1 MFIAPP
7 RSSLPITNPSSS
19 RIWVSVGRAL
29 INADGSEG
37 WRVARMAQKAL
48 FAAIDRRLVNRDF
61 AKLWYGQAISSVGD
75 FVFTTTLTLWIAV
88 SSARDSHGHQL
99 RSVGCRLLPQQRSS
113 LSGRLRGCW
122 SIGGIADGRCCAVRR
137 CAPYWLRFRGDLAR
151 TST

>member
-1 MFIAPP
+1 
-7 RSSLPITNPSSS
+7 
-19 RIWVSVGRAL
+19 
-29 INADGSEG
+29 
-37 WRVARMAQKAL
+37 MAQKAL

-88 SSARDSHGHQL
+88 KLGAGQSWAPAAIG
-99 RSVGCRLLPQQRSS
+99 GCRSPPQQRSS

-137 CAPYWLRFRGDLAR
+137 CAPYWLRFSR
-151 TST
+151 